1 MGQTGAVILV
11 TNLVGLVFIEYT
23 WDACYLCANVCQPK
37 LTKELYFGN
46 VKKSMP
52 TEMRATAVGSC
63 SLMARAGAIIAPILA
78 YLNTIWTPSGY
89 LVVTVFGSLNLFI
102 SYKWLIETR
111 GSASIK

>member
-23 WDACYLCANVCQPK
+23 WDACYLCAV
-37 LTKELYFGN
+37 E
-46 VKKSMP
+46 SMP